1 MESTGIKTIDIG
13 EVTRQTGIR
22 PSALRYYEEK
32 GLITPVFRKGL
43 RRQYDSSVIHQL
55 QMIAL
60 GQQSGF
66 SLEELKALFTPTG
79 KIAIDRQL
87 LQTRTADIQQQIQQL
102 QQTAAM
108 LQHMIDC
115 PYDNHLQCPSFLKLL
130 QQATAAEA

>member
-1 MESTGIKTIDIG
+1 MKNASAKTLDIG
-13 EVTRQTGIR
+13 EVTRQTGFR

-32 GLITPVFRKGL
+32 GLIAPVFRKGL

-66 SLEELKALFTPTG
+66 SLEELKTLFTPAG
-79 KIAIDRQL
+79 AIDIDRRL
-87 LQTRTADIQQQIQQL
+87 LASKATAIQQQIQQL

-115 PYDNHLQCPSFLKLL
+115 PYDNHLQCPSFLQLL
-130 QQATAAEA
+130 QQATAADA